1 MASIREQVVQGLV
14 ARLGVVSVGNGYS
27 FSPTIYRAVRELL
40 DTSLPAI
47 TVWDQ
52 AEETE
57 PRGSALVQAMTVQ
70 IETMREVDDKNFS
83 IIGNQSLADMKRAL
97 LAPDSTLGG
106 IADGIN
112 LVSSSIEYPDSGTI
126 TCKTTTEI
134 VVMYSEIRGDPD
146 STPL

>member
-1 MASIREQVVQGLV
+1 MASIREQVVQALV
-14 ARLGVVSVGNGYS
+14 VRLGAVTVGNGYS
-27 FSPTIYRAVRELL
+27 FSPTRYRAVRELL

-57 PRGSALVQAMTVQ
+57 TRGSALVHAMTVQ
-70 IETMREVDDKNFS
+70 VETMREVGDQNFS
-83 IIGNQSLADMKRAL
+83 IIGNKSLADMKRAL

-112 LVSSSIEYPDSGTI
+112 MVSSSIEYPDSGTSI
-126 TCKTTTEI
+126 CKTTTEI
-134 VVMYSEIRGDPD
+134 VVMYSELRGDPD